1 MAFWIFWKK
10 KKIEIVEKS
19 DIRIIETARGIDA
32 IQNAIKENK
41 HLLYRK
47 VEPFRVCTGKYCKLR
62 NKLTGISFKIYDFR
76 DSRGWSDK
84 YSIIK
89 DWTYLYYNYDFPDKA
104 AYIIPSDIKE
114 GEIVFVKDLIEN
126 YIGYSHNQGTDNR
139 LSGYQAIWK
148 NNDLEILFN
157 PEINTERA
165 VG

>member
-1 MAFWIFWKK
+1 MAFWNFWKK

-19 DIRIIETARGIDA
+19 DIRIIETLRGIDA
-32 IQNAIKENK
+32 IENAKKENK
-41 HLLYRK
+41 NLLYRK
-47 VEPFRVCTGKYCKLR
+47 VEPFRVYTGKYCKLR

-84 YSIIK
+84 YSIIT
-89 DWTYLYYNYDFPDKA
+89 DWTYSYYNYDFLDEA

-157 PEINTERA
+157 PEIDSIRA

>member
-1 MAFWIFWKK
+1 M
-10 KKIEIVEKS
+10 
-19 DIRIIETARGIDA
+19 
-32 IQNAIKENK
+32 
-41 HLLYRK
+41 LYRK

-62 NKLTGISFKIYDFR
+62 NKLTGNSFKIYDFR